1 MNDRPEEAQ
10 IALAGC
16 KFLDLLCAL
25 ELDAFQMQVKHFALF
40 ILGTNTLLLLYLLLL
55 VLIFFFFFFFN

>member
-1 MNDRPEEAQ
+1 MRMFNAFLGNGVHDRPEEAQ

-25 ELDAFQMQVKHFALF
+25 EMDAFQV
-40 ILGTNTLLLLYLLLL
+40 
-55 VLIFFFFFFFN
+55 